1 MMRFVYLKVGRYLV
15 GHAPNFQ
22 SYQFSNHTKQ
32 KLLTDFKDE
41 IKQFGD
47 RVEKLK
53 AQIGTEEATKNAF
66 IMPSLNALGYNVFN
80 PLEVVPEFTADI
92 GIKKGQKVDYAVMK
106 DGQPAILVECKHWS
120 ENLDPHNSQLFRYFH
135 TTKAK
140 FGLLSNGIVFRF
152 YTDLVEKN
160 KMDEKPFLEF
170 NVTDIKDNQIEELK
184 KFHKSYFD
192 VDNIVNTAYELK
204 YMNELKTFIN
214 NEFQNPTEGF
224 VKHFAK
230 QAYPGVLTAKIME
243 QFTALTK
250 KSIQQ
255 YINDLITE
263 RLKSALK
270 KENADEQ
277 KGTEQEVLIT
287 IGTTSTESK
296 VETTAEE
303 LEGFMIVKTIL
314 RQKIASNRIAY
325 RDAQSY
331 FAILLDDN
339 NRKTICRLYLNGGK
353 KYFAVIDDQKKEIR
367 TEIIT
372 LDDIFNFAE
381 QLHKIVAT
389 YDADKKGSS

>member
-1 MMRFVYLKVGRYLV
+1 M
-15 GHAPNFQ
+15 
-22 SYQFSNHTKQ
+22 
-32 KLLTDFKDE
+32 DFKDE

-53 AQIGTEEATKNAF
+53 AQINTEEATKNAF
-66 IMPSLNALGYNVFN
+66 IMPFIKALGYDVFN
-80 PLEVVPEFTADI
+80 PLEVVPEFVADI
-92 GIKKGQKVDYAVMK
+92 GIKKGEKVDYAIFMN
-106 DGQPAILVECKHWS
+106 GQPSILVECKHWG
-120 ENLDPHNSQLFRYFH
+120 ENLDVHNSQLFRYFH

-140 FGLLSNGIVFRF
+140 FGLLSNGVIYRF

-192 VDNIVNTAYELK
+192 VDNIVNTASELK

-214 NEFQNPTEGF
+214 TEFQNPTEGF

-230 QAYPGVLTAKIME
+230 QAYPGMLTAKLME
-243 QFTALTK
+243 QFTALTR

-270 KENADEQ
+270 KENANEQ
-277 KGTEQEVLIT
+277 KTTEQEALAT
-287 IGTTSTESK
+287 ADLTSPESK
-296 VETTAEE
+296 VETTADE

-314 RQKIASNRIAY
+314 RQKIASSRIVY

-339 NRKTICRLYLNGGK
+339 NRKTICRLYLNGAK
-353 KYFAVIDDQKKEIR
+353 KYFAFIDEQKKEIR
-367 TEIIT
+367 NEIST

-381 QLHKIVAT
+381 LLHKIVAA
-389 YDADKKGSS
+389 YDTEKKGIS

>member
-1 MMRFVYLKVGRYLV
+1 M
-15 GHAPNFQ
+15 
-22 SYQFSNHTKQ
+22 
-32 KLLTDFKDE
+32 DFKDE

-53 AQIGTEEATKNAF
+53 AQINTEEATKNAF
-66 IMPSLNALGYNVFN
+66 IMPFIKALGYDVFN
-80 PLEVVPEFTADI
+80 PLEVVPEFIADI
-92 GIKKGQKVDYAVMK
+92 GIKKGEKVDYAVMK
-106 DGQPAILVECKHWS
+106 DGEPSILVECKHWS

-140 FGLLSNGIVFRF
+140 FGILSNGIVFRF

-192 VDNIVNTAYELK
+192 VDNIVNTASELK
-204 YMNELKTFIN
+204 YMNELKAFIN
-214 NEFQNPTEGF
+214 TEFQNPTEGF
-224 VKHFAK
+224 VKHFAR
-230 QAYPGVLTAKIME
+230 QTYPGVLTAKIME

-270 KENADEQ
+270 KENDDE
-277 KGTEQEVLIT
+277 KNTLELKT
-287 IGTTSTESK
+287 IAGVDNNLGESK
-296 VETTAEE
+296 VDTTADE

-314 RQKIASNRIAY
+314 RQKIPSSRIAY

-353 KYFAVIDDQKKEIR
+353 KYFAFIDDQKKEVKN
-367 TEIIT
+367 EIIT

-381 QLHKIVAT
+381 LLHKIVAA
-389 YDADKKGSS
+389 YDGEKKGSS

>member
-1 MMRFVYLKVGRYLV
+1 M
-15 GHAPNFQ
+15 
-22 SYQFSNHTKQ
+22 
-32 KLLTDFKDE
+32 DFKDE

-53 AQIGTEEATKNAF
+53 AQITTEEATKNAF
-66 IMPSLNALGYNVFN
+66 IMPFIKALGYDVFN
-80 PLEVVPEFTADI
+80 PLEVVPEFVADI
-92 GIKKGQKVDYAVMK
+92 GIKKGEKVDYAILR
-106 DGQPAILVECKHWS
+106 DGQPTILVECKHWG
-120 ENLDPHNSQLFRYFH
+120 ENLDVHNSQLFRYFH

-140 FGLLSNGIVFRF
+140 FGLLSNGIIYRF

-192 VDNIVNTAYELK
+192 LDNIVNTASELK

-214 NEFQNPTEGF
+214 TEFQNPTDGF
-224 VKHFAK
+224 VRHFAK
-230 QAYPGVLTAKIME
+230 QAYPGVLTAKLME

-270 KENADEQ
+270 KESDDDKKAA
-277 KGTEQEVLIT
+277 EQEAVLAADT
-287 IGTTSTESK
+287 ANESK
-296 VETTAEE
+296 VETTDEE
-303 LEGFMIVKTIL
+303 MEGFLIVKTIL
-314 RQKIASNRIAY
+314 RQKIPSNRIVY

-353 KYFAVIDDQKKEIR
+353 KYLATIDEQKKEVR
-367 TEIIT
+367 NEISS

-381 QLHKIVAT
+381 LLHKIVAN
-389 YDADKKGSS
+389 YDGEKKGSS

>member
-1 MMRFVYLKVGRYLV
+1 M
-15 GHAPNFQ
+15 
-22 SYQFSNHTKQ
+22 
-32 KLLTDFKDE
+32 DFKDE

-53 AQIGTEEATKNAF
+53 AQINTEEATKNAF
-66 IMPSLNALGYNVFN
+66 IMPFIKALGYDVFN
-80 PLEVVPEFTADI
+80 PLEVVPEFIADI
-92 GIKKGQKVDYAVMK
+92 GIKKGEKVDYAVMK
-106 DGQPAILVECKHWS
+106 DGEPSILVECKHWS

-140 FGLLSNGIVFRF
+140 FGILSNGIVFRF

-192 VDNIVNTAYELK
+192 VDNIVNTASELK
-204 YMNELKTFIN
+204 YMNELKAFIN
-214 NEFQNPTEGF
+214 TEFQNPTEGF
-224 VKHFAK
+224 VKHFAR
-230 QAYPGVLTAKIME
+230 QTYPGVLTAKIME

-270 KENADEQ
+270 KENDDEKTTLELEAIATADNNL
-277 KGTEQEVLIT
+277 G
-287 IGTTSTESK
+287 ESK
-296 VETTAEE
+296 VDTTADE

-314 RQKIASNRIAY
+314 RQKIASSRIAF

-353 KYFAVIDDQKKEIR
+353 KYFAFIDDQKKEVKN
-367 TEIIT
+367 EIMT

-381 QLHKIVAT
+381 LLHKIVAA
-389 YDADKKGSS
+389 YDGEKKGSS